1 MVMDD
6 LLLSSIEIIGGV
18 GDNNVSEQNKNIPN
32 KINKNRMFR
41 NKINKISF
49 HLVLEYFILF

>member
-18 GDNNVSEQNKNIPN
+18 GDNNVSEQNKNIPK
-32 KINKNRMFR
+32 KINKNRMFQ